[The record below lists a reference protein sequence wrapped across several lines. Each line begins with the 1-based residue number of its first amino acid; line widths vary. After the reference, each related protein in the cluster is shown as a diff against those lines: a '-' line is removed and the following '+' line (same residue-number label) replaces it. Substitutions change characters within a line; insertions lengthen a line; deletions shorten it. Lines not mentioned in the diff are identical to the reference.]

1 MDKATGPGLALAV
14 VAILLSV
21 ILEGGSPAA
30 LLNVPAAVL
39 VFGATIGVSMM
50 SFPFEA
56 IMGLPKFL
64 PQAFF
69 DKLPNPADTVE
80 VFVKLADK
88 ARREGL
94 LALEQETEGLDPFIK
109 KGVMMVVDGSDPSL
123 VREVLEGE
131 ISATE
136 QRHKNGIGLMEAM
149 GGFGP
154 TMGII
159 GTVMGLVNVLGH
171 LDNPDE
177 LGHSI
182 ATAFIATLY
191 GVASANVLWLPLGNK
206 LKNKSAQET
215 WVRELAVEGILSV
228 QAGDNPRVVRQKL
241 EAQLSPRSAARW
253 RRLAAASGQAS
264 ARPPRPGASG
274 PWRSAR
280 SITRAGTRTPNAGS

>member
-1 MDKATGPGLALAV
+1 VDKATGPGLALALG
-14 VAILLSV
+14 ALLLSV

-30 LLNVPAAVL
+30 LMNLPAAVL
-39 VFGATIGVSMM
+39 VFGGTIGVSMM

-56 IMGLPKFL
+56 VMGMPKFL

-94 LALEQETEGLDPFIK
+94 LALEQELEGLDDFIK

-131 ISATE
+131 IAATE
-136 QRHKNGIGLMEAM
+136 QRHKRGIGLLEAM
-149 GGFGP
+149 GGFAP

-171 LDNPDE
+171 LENPDE

-206 LKNKSAQET
+206 LKNKSAAET

-241 EAQLSPRSAARW
+241 EAQLAPGQRGAATKASGAGERAGE
-253 RRLAAASGQAS
+253 RAAAA
-264 ARPPRPGASG
+264 
-274 PWRSAR
+274 
-280 SITRAGTRTPNAGS
+280 AGG

>member
-1 MDKATGPGLALAV
+1 MDKATAPGLALAI
-14 VAILLSV
+14 VALLLSV

-30 LLNVPAAVL
+30 LVNVPAAVL
-39 VFGATIGVSMM
+39 VFGGTIGVSMM
-50 SFPFEA
+50 SFPFDA
-56 IMGLPKFL
+56 VMGMPKFL

-69 DKLPNPADTVE
+69 DKVPNPADTVE

-94 LALEQETEGLDPFIK
+94 LALEQETDGLDPFIK
-109 KGVMMVVDGSDPSL
+109 KGVMMVVDGADPSL
-123 VREVLEGE
+123 VREVLEAE
-131 ISATE
+131 IAATE
-136 QRHKNGIGLMEAM
+136 QRHKRGSGLLEAM
-149 GGFGP
+149 GGFAP

-159 GTVMGLVNVLGH
+159 GTVMGLVNVLRH

-206 LKNKSAQET
+206 LKNKSAEET

-241 EAQLSPRSAARW
+241 EAQLAPSQRG
-253 RRLAAASGQAS
+253 AAAK
-264 ARPPRPGASG
+264 ASG
-274 PWRSAR
+274 AGE
-280 SITRAGTRTPNAGS
+280 RAGERAAAPAGG

>member
-14 VAILLSV
+14 AALLLSV
-21 ILEGGSPAA
+21 ILEGGSPMA
-30 LLNVPAAVL
+30 LMNVPAAVL
-39 VFGATIGVSMM
+39 VFGGTIGVSMM

-56 IMGLPKFL
+56 VMAMPKFL

-69 DKLPNPADTVE
+69 DKIPNPADTVE

-94 LALEQETEGLDPFIK
+94 LALEQETEGLDAFIK

-123 VREVLEGE
+123 VRDVLEAE

-136 QRHKNGIGLMEAM
+136 QRHKHGIGLLEAM
-149 GGFGP
+149 GGFAP

-215 WVRELAVEGILSV
+215 WVRELAVEGLLSV

-241 EAQLSPRSAARW
+241 EAQLSPAQRG
-253 RRLAAASGQAS
+253 AAAKAG
-264 ARPPRPGASG
+264 GAG
-274 PWRSAR
+274 E
-280 SITRAGTRTPNAGS
+280 RAGERAAAAAGG

>member
-14 VAILLSV
+14 AALLLSV
-21 ILEGGSPAA
+21 ILEGGSPMA
-30 LLNVPAAVL
+30 LMNVPAAVL
-39 VFGATIGVSMM
+39 VFGGTIGVSMM

-56 IMGLPKFL
+56 VMAMPKFL

-69 DKLPNPADTVE
+69 DKIPNPADTVE

-94 LALEQETEGLDPFIK
+94 LALEQETEGLDAFIK
-109 KGVMMVVDGSDPSL
+109 KGVMMVVDGADPSL

-131 ISATE
+131 IAATE
-136 QRHKNGIGLMEAM
+136 QRHKRGIGLMEAM
-149 GGFGP
+149 GGFAP

-159 GTVMGLVNVLGH
+159 GTVMGLVNVLSH
-171 LDNPDE
+171 LEDPSE

-206 LKNKSAQET
+206 LKNKSADEV

-241 EAQLSPRSAARW
+241 EAQLAPTQRDSASKAG
-253 RRLAAASGQAS
+253 AAAE
-264 ARPPRPGASG
+264 
-274 PWRSAR
+274 
-280 SITRAGTRTPNAGS
+280 RAPAPAGG